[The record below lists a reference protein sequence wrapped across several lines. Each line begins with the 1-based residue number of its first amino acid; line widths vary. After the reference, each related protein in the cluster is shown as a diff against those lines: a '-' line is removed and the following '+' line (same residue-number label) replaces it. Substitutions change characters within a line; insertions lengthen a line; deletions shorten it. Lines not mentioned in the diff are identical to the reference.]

1 MDREKIVKY
10 YFRGFGTPTMSF
22 LNSTNPFGH
31 VEKPVFDPV
40 KAKELAKEVLGDK
53 RQTVKFL
60 LPQYGMARYPYKTIS
75 EFIQAELK
83 PLGLDAEIVMV
94 DGMTSRK
101 MMAKGDYDLSI
112 GTRGL
117 GNLDPTSLLFEYFDS
132 RGATNKASCISY
144 NNPKVDAC
152 FEALK
157 TIYDLDERRTVY
169 TEILDELLADPALVP
184 LLEDQN
190 IAVCSHEL
198 GGYKAAV
205 YGITLDK
212 VYWRKGAGKE

>member
-1 MDREKIVKY
+1 
-10 YFRGFGTPTMSF
+10 MSF

-117 GNLDPTSLLFEYFDS
+117 GNLDPTSLLLNIS
-132 RGATNKASCISY
+132 LQRALRIKLAASVITIRKWM
-144 NNPKVDAC
+144 PV
-152 FEALK
+152 LK
-157 TIYDLDERRTVY
+157 
-169 TEILDELLADPALVP
+169 
-184 LLEDQN
+184 
-190 IAVCSHEL
+190 H
-198 GGYKAAV
+198 
-205 YGITLDK
+205 
-212 VYWRKGAGKE
+212 

>member
-1 MDREKIVKY
+1 MKY

-22 LNSTNPFGH
+22 LNSTNPFGR

-117 GNLDPTSLLFEYFDS
+117 GNLDPTSLLLNIS
-132 RGATNKASCISY
+132 IQRALRIKQAASVTTIRKWM
-144 NNPKVDAC
+144 PV
-152 FEALK
+152 LK
-157 TIYDLDERRTVY
+157 
-169 TEILDELLADPALVP
+169 
-184 LLEDQN
+184 
-190 IAVCSHEL
+190 H
-198 GGYKAAV
+198 
-205 YGITLDK
+205 
-212 VYWRKGAGKE
+212 

>member
-1 MDREKIVKY
+1 MKY

-101 MMAKGDYDLSI
+101 
-112 GTRGL
+112 
-117 GNLDPTSLLFEYFDS
+117 
-132 RGATNKASCISY
+132 
-144 NNPKVDAC
+144 
-152 FEALK
+152 
-157 TIYDLDERRTVY
+157 
-169 TEILDELLADPALVP
+169 
-184 LLEDQN
+184 
-190 IAVCSHEL
+190 
-198 GGYKAAV
+198 
-205 YGITLDK
+205 
-212 VYWRKGAGKE
+212 